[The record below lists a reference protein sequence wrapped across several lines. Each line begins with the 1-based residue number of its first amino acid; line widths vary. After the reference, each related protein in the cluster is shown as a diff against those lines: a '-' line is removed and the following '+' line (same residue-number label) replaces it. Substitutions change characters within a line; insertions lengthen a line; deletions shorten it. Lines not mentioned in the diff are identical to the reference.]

1 MTWKDKPICLLY
13 EAFALIG
20 MFGVLPELLTEGD
33 PFKQT
38 AAPTTYAYYEQIIYA
53 PCVCVKPAD
62 LS

>member
-1 MTWKDKPICLLY
+1 MTWKDKPICLLF

-20 MFGVLPELLTEGD
+20 MFGIFPEPLTEGN

-38 AAPTTYAYYEQIIYA
+38 AAHITYANYEQIIY
-53 PCVCVKPAD
+53 VCVKPAD